1 MHSEADE
8 ARLIGLRGYRLIAR
22 DFDAFDAVAP
32 DWHRPGPVEAMEADK
47 DAANPP
53 AGIHPATWAFIAVM
67 VAFCASIALR
77 VML

>member
-8 ARLIGLRGYRLIAR
+8 ARLIGRRDYRLIAR
-22 DFDAFDAVAP
+22 DYDAFDAVAP
-32 DWHRPGPVEAMEADK
+32 DWHRPSPIEAMEPDK

-67 VAFCASIALR
+67 VAFGASMALR
-77 VML
+77 VLL